1 MHLFTPR
8 PSLFPLP
15 GCINWRCATPLPW
28 RFSAHPD
35 ASSIPDCLLRAGL
48 RTSGKPA
55 ADNGTRIAYRLT
67 GRDKELVRLKVA
79 RNEESTT
86 CATDGTARNVKD
98 SGAKG
103 AASGPSGAKKD
114 LDTLISIYI
123 DLIGSELVR
132 ARKTRRYSCTFFA
145 RFPLLAFWGWR
156 YWEPAS

>member
-1 MHLFTPR
+1 
-8 PSLFPLP
+8 
-15 GCINWRCATPLPW
+15 
-28 RFSAHPD
+28 
-35 ASSIPDCLLRAGL
+35 
-48 RTSGKPA
+48 
-55 ADNGTRIAYRLT
+55 LT

-132 ARKTRRYSCTFFA
+132 ARKTRRYS
-145 RFPLLAFWGWR
+145 
-156 YWEPAS
+156 